1 MRGSYNLKFSKFSL
15 QVLWQSTVKNKNF
28 NERAKLVYHVLAFN
42 YGIFER
48 LQHTQNIHGG
58 GDMGLPSQFTIHLTN
73 IKRIQGNLI
82 MVFTSCWKIK
92 DDLHRLGIKR
102 ESVAVEENNVASAFL
117 LLFLSLTSF
126 VPFSVFSPSFSR
138 FSSIQCSFSSV
149 FSSFFSLIF
158 SPCALCFLYFF
169 LL

>member
-1 MRGSYNLKFSKFSL
+1 MFLP
-15 QVLWQSTVKNKNF
+15 STM
-28 NERAKLVYHVLAFN
+28 
-42 YGIFER
+42 GFER

-58 GDMGLPSQFTIHLTN
+58 DDMGLPSQFTIHLTN

-92 DDLHRLGIKR
+92 DDLNRLGIKR

-126 VPFSVFSPSFSR
+126 VPFSIFFPSFSR

-158 SPCALCFLYFF
+158 SPCACASSIFF
-169 LL
+169 FYRRVLVFKWKERKSLPLLASNLWR